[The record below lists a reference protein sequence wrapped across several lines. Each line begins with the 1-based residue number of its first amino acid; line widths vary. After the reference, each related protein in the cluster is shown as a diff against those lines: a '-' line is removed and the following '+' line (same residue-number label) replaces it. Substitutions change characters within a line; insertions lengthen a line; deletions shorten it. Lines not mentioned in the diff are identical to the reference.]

1 MLRDKGFIFTNKKHT
16 EKGIMSTILGVL
28 AAITLGLAVYFSYST
43 GGNATSRDAAA
54 ALLAV
59 VFMTIGLLLMSW
71 RLLCLV

>member
-43 GGNATSRDAAA
+43 GGNATSRKWIW
-54 ALLAV
+54 
-59 VFMTIGLLLMSW
+59 FH
-71 RLLCLV
+71 RN